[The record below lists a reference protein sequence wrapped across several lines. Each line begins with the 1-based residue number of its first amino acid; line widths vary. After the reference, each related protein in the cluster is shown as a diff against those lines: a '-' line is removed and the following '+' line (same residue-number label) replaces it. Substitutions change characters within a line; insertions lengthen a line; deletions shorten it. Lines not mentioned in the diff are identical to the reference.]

1 MKTCREVTNAMKA
14 ILKKAGIDTRLI
26 SIRHKWCGYSES
38 YHVEIKSKAI
48 DKKTVSMICSNF
60 AKIDRN
66 ERTGEILAGGNTY
79 VFVDYCWD
87 IRKKEFGYGEVAA

>member
-14 ILKKAGIDTRLI
+14 ALKKASIDTRFI

-38 YHVEIKSKAI
+38 YRVEIKTEAI
-48 DKKTVSMICSNF
+48 DREKVRRICNNF
-60 AKIDRN
+60 ESIDRD

-79 VFVDYCWD
+79 VWVDYCWD
-87 IRKKEFGYGEVAA
+87 IRKKEYGYGEVAA